1 MNTLFTICFLLIV
14 AWLIFG
20 LVNPKK
26 ALGFLKDDSRKTKTT
41 VLVAAFAAFAACTVI
56 FKPSFRKQSQTT
68 QPSTSVETTQA
79 DKAKADSLQRA
90 QNALKEELRKED
102 SATIVKLKPFFDE
115 EKDEF
120 DANGGYWVYPKERPK
135 SVRSNGVYCYFYM
148 NKNGKPSNLRFVFQ
162 YCDDSWLFIK
172 SLQIKADKAIMTY
185 KPRKVERDNG
195 SSKVW
200 EWFDENKQQNHDV
213 NGVVYNIAYA
223 KTVKIR
229 IQGQKYYKDIT
240 LNDKQIQ
247 SMKNTIDYYRALG
260 GEL

>member
-26 ALGFLKDDSRKTKTT
+26 ALWFLSEDSRKTKTT
-41 VLVAAFAAFAACTVI
+41 VVVSAIAACLVL
-56 FKPSFRKQSQTT
+56 SMVLSAASRKKNATT
-68 QPSTSVETTQA
+68 QSSTLVETTNA
-79 DKAKADSLQRA
+79 NSEKSDSMKRA
-90 QNALKEELRKED
+90 NEALLVELRKED
-102 SATIVKLKPFFDE
+102 SAKIVKLKPFFDE

-120 DANGGYWVYPKERPK
+120 DGNGGYWVSPKERPK

-162 YCDDSWLFIK
+162 YCGDDWLFVQ
-172 SLQIKADKAIMTY
+172 SLQIKADKVILNYT
-185 KPRKVERDNG
+185 PRKVERDNG
-195 SSKVW
+195 SDKVW
-200 EWFDENKQQNHDV
+200 EWFDESKKQNYDV

-229 IQGQKYYKDIT
+229 IQGRKYYKDIT
-240 LNDKQIQ
+240 LKDKQIL